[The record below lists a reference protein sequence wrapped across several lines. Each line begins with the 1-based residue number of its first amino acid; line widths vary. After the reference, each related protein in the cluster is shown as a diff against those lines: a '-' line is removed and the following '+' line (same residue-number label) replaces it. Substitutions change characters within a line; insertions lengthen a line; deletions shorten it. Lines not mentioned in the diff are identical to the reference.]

1 MKLKSK
7 DIQKL
12 TEAYLKVIEK
22 VHKCECNCDQCDPS
36 CPCDTHCECKQ
47 VKESDE
53 SFFRDKPEP
62 SKDEKEQAMAHLQT
76 MSYILNDVG
85 SRLSSAYRRLKNNG
99 TVAEEI
105 KKMLAKDGEELVIMS
120 SEIED
125 IYEKYLSTVS
135 PQ

>member
-1 MKLKSK
+1 MNNDTK
-7 DIQKL
+7 QL

-22 VHKCECNCDQCDPS
+22 VHKCECEKCGPNCACDKN
-36 CPCDTHCECKQ
+36 CECKQ

-62 SKDEKEQAMAHLQT
+62 SKDERQQAMAHIHT

-99 TVAEEI
+99 TVSEEI
-105 KKMLAKDGEELVIMS
+105 KNMLAKDGEELVVMS

-125 IYEKYLSTVS
+125 IYEKYLSV
-135 PQ
+135 

>member
-7 DIQKL
+7 DL
-12 TEAYLKVIEK
+12 SLLEEAYEQMK
-22 VHKCECNCDQCDPS
+22 
-36 CPCDTHCECKQ
+36 
-47 VKESDE
+47 KESTPMPPDE

-62 SKDEKEQAMAHLQT
+62 SKDEKEQAMAHIQT

-99 TVAEEI
+99 TVDEEI